1 MNYIIMYI
9 CMCDFHYV
17 LYVLYVFSGDKD
29 VFAHLWILLRGQSC
43 EYQVVV
49 VGWREWAIHTM
60 PNNTIYS
67 PPKSGQKI

>member
-29 VFAHLWILLRGQSC
+29 VFAHLWILLRSQTC

-49 VGWREWAIHTM
+49 VGWRDW
-60 PNNTIYS
+60 
-67 PPKSGQKI
+67 GRV